1 MLWVLLAGVR
11 AFVDGLES
19 HQTHQPA
26 HTVATGMETISR
38 QVGRYLAAAEE
49 RILRE
54 HAVDLVHHFQRLS
67 IHTNGHVIQR
77 RPADLQQFALA
88 GQAQIRVIPID
99 HRFAFVRAHR
109 FSPCDKKSFSTASLP
124 IFA

>member
-1 MLWVLLAGVR
+1 MR
-11 AFVDGLES
+11 S
-19 HQTHQPA
+19 MIPK
-26 HTVATGMETISR
+26 R
-38 QVGRYLAAAEE
+38 EE
-49 RILRE
+49 QILRE
-54 HAVDLVHHFQRLS
+54 HAVDLVHHFLRLS
-67 IHTNGHVIQR
+67 IHTKGHVIQR

>member
-1 MLWVLLAGVR
+1 MIGSRDRQLSQQVGINAMLRMLLAGVR

-54 HAVDLVHHFQRLS
+54 HAVDLVRNRS
-67 IHTNGHVIQR
+67 IGTACLILAFCSKR
-77 RPADLQQFALA
+77 R
-88 GQAQIRVIPID
+88 V
-99 HRFAFVRAHR
+99 
-109 FSPCDKKSFSTASLP
+109 
-124 IFA
+124 